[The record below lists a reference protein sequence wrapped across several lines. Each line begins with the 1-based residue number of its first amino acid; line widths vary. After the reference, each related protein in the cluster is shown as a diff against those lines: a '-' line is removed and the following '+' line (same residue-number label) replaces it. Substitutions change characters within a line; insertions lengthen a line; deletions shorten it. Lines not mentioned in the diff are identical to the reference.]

1 MNTEE
6 KSKIVP
12 LYDEKGK
19 RSVRGSVRDFVT
31 DFAGLFNK
39 QLELAKSEMSDK
51 IDQAQNGVV
60 SLITGGAILFFG
72 VQILLAAAVVGLSY
86 AMPLWA
92 SALVIGLVVT
102 VVGLVFYNRGR
113 KALKAG
119 SLKPEQTI
127 ESLDRDRISAK
138 ETWHELRKHG

>member
-1 MNTEE
+1 MDTED

-12 LYDEKGK
+12 LYEEKGE
-19 RSVRGSVRDFVT
+19 RSVRGSMRDFVT
-31 DFAGLFNK
+31 DFTGLLNK
-39 QLELAKSEMSDK
+39 QIELAKSEMNDK
-51 IDQAQNGVV
+51 IDQAQNGIV
-60 SLITGGAILFFG
+60 SIITGGAILFFG

-92 SALVIGLVVT
+92 SALIIGLVVT
-102 VVGLVFYNRGR
+102 VIGLVLYNRGR

-119 SLKPEQTI
+119 NLKPEQTI